1 MTNRLPALG
10 DKVRDRITGFE
21 GIASAHAKH
30 LTGCDRVWVS
40 PRVGGD
46 GKPIEGVWVDIDM
59 LEIVEPAVI
68 EPVVYSRK
76 APGGV
81 DLPASR

>member
-1 MTNRLPALG
+1 MTNRLPEIG
-10 DKVRDRITGFE
+10 DRVRDKVCGFE

-30 LTGCDRVWVS
+30 LSGCDRLFVTPV
-40 PRVGGD
+40 VGDD
-46 GKPIEGVWVDIDM
+46 GKYVEGMWCDIDM
-59 LEIVEPAVI
+59 LEIIEANVI
-68 EPVVYSRK
+68 EPVVYNRS